1 MARDFAFRRDLA
13 TSHAGMTKKLLCI
26 MYLFHVFESRSE
38 ITRLDEDRTKEAGQ
52 WKRKS
57 DVVTTRGIDTPAS
70 AVM

>member
-1 MARDFAFRRDLA
+1 
-13 TSHAGMTKKLLCI
+13 
-26 MYLFHVFESRSE
+26 MYLFHVFENRSE
-38 ITRLDEDRTKEAGQ
+38 ITRLDEDRTKRAGQ